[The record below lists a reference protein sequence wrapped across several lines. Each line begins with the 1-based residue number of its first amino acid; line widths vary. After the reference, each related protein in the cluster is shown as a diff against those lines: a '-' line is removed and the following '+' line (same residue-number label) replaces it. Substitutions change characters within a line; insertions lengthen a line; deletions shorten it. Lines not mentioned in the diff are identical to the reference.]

1 MQVMDI
7 VNEAALASG
16 AVPSFNIDEVPED
29 VQAIASTFLRKEIVT
44 SMNCDRNLD
53 ITEAIARLHPV
64 NGVIDLMCP
73 PQEYPN
79 EIYGTVP
86 LTSKQLLQPFT
97 VSYGGQDYQVYSN
110 LSQLL
115 VNMGLCTVDPGNPLG
130 LTHTT
135 EWPTDSV
142 GNPRNIAIWTD
153 DWKLIEIESGSE
165 IVPSGVRVHPFY
177 NVPFPPMW
185 VEEVY
190 RAYDGARLEPKKAG
204 EFVSAQYRHCQLVYM
219 VEGYT
224 KKFRVR
230 FTSSYGNSEA
240 LLVVPVPIQIV
251 NSYEE
256 PHPWQG
262 ELIAPE
268 KFRPYIVSRL
278 AARLAHFYN
287 IDGADNLDKDTGTY
301 YQSLLKNKTTVEH
314 KADVPRLIG
323 ETLRNG
329 GGFRVGPRGYSGGF
343 YG

>member
-1 MQVMDI
+1 MLVMDI

-16 AVPSFNIDEVPED
+16 VVPSFNIDEVPED
-29 VQAIASTFLRKEIVT
+29 VQAIASMFLRKEIVV

-53 ITEAIARLHPV
+53 ITEAVAKLHPV
-64 NGVIDLMCP
+64 NCVIDLMCP
-73 PQEYPN
+73 PPGYPN

-86 LTSKQLLQPFT
+86 LTSSQLLQTFT
-97 VSYGGQDYQVYSN
+97 VTYAGQNYQVYSN
-110 LSQLL
+110 LAQLL
-115 VNMGLCTVDPGNPLG
+115 INMGLCKADPVNPTKVLHTV
-130 LTHTT
+130 

-153 DWKLIEIESGSE
+153 DWKLIEIENGSE

-230 FTSSYGNSEA
+230 FTPSYGNSEA
-240 LLVVPVPIQIV
+240 LLIVPVPIQIV

-278 AARLAHFYN
+278 AACLAHFYN
-287 IDGADNLDKDTGTY
+287 IEGADNLDKKTGIF
-301 YQSLLKNKTTVEH
+301 YQSLLKNKPTVEH

-323 ETLRNG
+323 ETLGNG
-329 GGFRVGPRGYSGGF
+329 GGFRLGSNGYNGGF